1 MIATM
6 NDLAELWGLP
16 RDTPKHRL
24 DKALFKGTTCGAWF
38 VFEETH
44 LLLGS
49 IVEGA
54 DIDCTTHKLKLPT
67 TSDDVENA
75 LSQIEEEAD
84 QIWTDWNYYEEEG
97 EHPFSKMGED
107 FSEPRGGE

>member
-24 DKALFKGTTCGAWF
+24 DKALFKGTDCGAWF
-38 VFEETH
+38 MFDETH

-49 IVEGA
+49 IVEEQ
-54 DIDCTTHKLKLPT
+54 T
-67 TSDDVENA
+67 
-75 LSQIEEEAD
+75 
-84 QIWTDWNYYEEEG
+84 
-97 EHPFSKMGED
+97 
-107 FSEPRGGE
+107 